1 MAPIISCKQFRID
14 IVPPDGLAGSFGGN
28 TPEAAGRS
36 DHMAAMSV
44 RTLSLDKTEAALTAG
59 GISYTRFADGRVVVP
74 ATETMNVTIEFVLS

>member
-1 MAPIISCKQFRID
+1 
-14 IVPPDGLAGSFGGN
+14 
-28 TPEAAGRS
+28 
-36 DHMAAMSV
+36 MAAMSV